1 MGSRLRWFRPLEF
14 DSHYRGRR
22 KGRAMSLAAAKAEL
36 RRLGAERRAEA
47 AAGEGAATRVA
58 EHFLAAVAV
67 VAGAPVS
74 GYWPIRDELD
84 PRPSFFLTE
93 GGQEAL
99 PKDYDRLLNQVMQLM
114 SSATSQ
120 DIEGMNGSQVLELVF
135 QRLADQVCKENEKL
149 VADQDL
155 EHRLTA
161 LMGLLAKEDFSPV
174 AELVDETLQIRLL
187 NCPFRLVA
195 LQNRAVCSFDE
206 NLISTMLDLKLA
218 QVDNICTGDANC
230 MYTAHVGNR
239 LPANLSA
246 K

>member
-1 MGSRLRWFRPLEF
+1 MEGTRLLILQLLQKNSRDTVEGL
-14 DSHYRGRR
+14 
-22 KGRAMSLAAAKAEL
+22 AKAIGL
-36 RRLGAERRAEA
+36 APATIRRHLDILQRDRF
-47 AAGEGAATRVA
+47 VA
-58 EHFLAAVAV
+58 FEE
-67 VAGAPVS
+67 
-74 GYWPIRDELD
+74 IRKKTG
-84 PRPSFFLTE
+84 RPEYSFFLTE

-114 SSATSQ
+114 SSATAQ

-135 QRLADQVCKENEKL
+135 QRMADQVCKENEKL

-218 QVDNICTGDANC
+218 QGDNICDGDSSC
-230 MYTAHVGNR
+230 MYVAHVGNR
-239 LPANLSA
+239 LPANFSA

>member
-1 MGSRLRWFRPLEF
+1 M
-14 DSHYRGRR
+14 
-22 KGRAMSLAAAKAEL
+22 
-36 RRLGAERRAEA
+36 
-47 AAGEGAATRVA
+47 EGARLLILQLLQKNGRDTVEGLAKTIGLAPATIRRHLDILQRDRFVA
-58 EHFLAAVAV
+58 FEEVRKKT
-67 VAGAPVS
+67 G
-74 GYWPIRDELD
+74 
-84 PRPSFFLTE
+84 RPEYSFFLTE

-99 PKDYDRLLNQVMQLM
+99 PKDYDRLLNQVMQLVSLM
-114 SSATSQ
+114 TAQ
-120 DIEGMNGSQVLELVF
+120 DIEGRNGKQVLELVF

-149 VADQDL
+149 VVDQDL

-195 LQNRAVCSFDE
+195 LRNRAVCSFDE

-218 QVDNICTGDANC
+218 REDNICDGDSSC
-230 MYTAHVGNR
+230 MYSAYVGDR
-239 LPANLSA
+239 LPANFSP